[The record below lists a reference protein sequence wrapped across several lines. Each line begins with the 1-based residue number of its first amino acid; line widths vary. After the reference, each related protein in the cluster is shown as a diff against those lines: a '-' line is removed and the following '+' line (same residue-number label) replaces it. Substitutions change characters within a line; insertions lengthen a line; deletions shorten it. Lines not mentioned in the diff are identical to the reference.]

1 MIIKISL
8 RVQPNATRNELV
20 GFANGVLKVKVAA
33 PPVKGKA
40 NEELIVFLS
49 DMLGISKSSLSIV
62 TGHTSRNKTIAIAGF
77 SRDEIIKRLTSE
89 PSSSGGASK

>member
-49 DMLGISKSSLSIV
+49 EILGISKSSLNIV
-62 TGHTSRNKTIAIAGF
+62 TGHTSRNKVIAIAGL
-77 SRDEIIKRLTSE
+77 SQDEIIKQLTAE

>member
-1 MIIKISL
+1 MKISL
-8 RVQPNATRNELV
+8 RVQPNASRNELV
-20 GFANGVLKVKVAA
+20 DFTNGVLKVKVAA

-49 DMLGISKSSLSIV
+49 EILGISKGSLSII
-62 TGHTSRNKTIAIAGF
+62 TGHTSRSKVVAIDGL
-77 SRDEIIKRLTSE
+77 SQDEIIRRLTSE

>member
-1 MIIKISL
+1 MIIKIPL
-8 RVQPNATRNELV
+8 RVQPNAARNELV
-20 GFANGVLKVKVAA
+20 GFANSVLKIKVAA

-49 DMLGISKSSLSIV
+49 EILGISKSSLSIV